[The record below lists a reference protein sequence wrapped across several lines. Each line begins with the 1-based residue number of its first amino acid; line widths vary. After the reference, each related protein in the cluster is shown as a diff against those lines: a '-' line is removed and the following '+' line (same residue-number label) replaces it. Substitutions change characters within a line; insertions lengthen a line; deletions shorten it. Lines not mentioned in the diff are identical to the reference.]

1 MGLNYTDLVFETAP
15 AVKPTDEVPDWT
27 PTEMD
32 AHMISL
38 IRLPKDTNLRC
49 DNVKMTMPK
58 SNIKNNTVYFQ
69 LDRKFD
75 IFFSVTD
82 LTNASDITKIQVCY
96 QQCYQQCTEQCP
108 TIKSVQDV
116 VLSTDIVI
124 PLYNYQYT
132 PLYIKVEYSETTQLP
147 EEVEMTYSA
156 GLLQT
161 KYRNDRTIKFPF
173 PINS

>member
-1 MGLNYTDLVFETAP
+1 MGLNYTDLAFETAP
-15 AVKPTDEVPDWT
+15 HPDEVPDWT

-32 AHMISL
+32 VHMISL

-58 SNIKNNTVYFQ
+58 SNIKNNTVYFR

-82 LTNASDITKIQVCY
+82 LTNASDITKIQV
-96 QQCYQQCTEQCP
+96 CYQQCTEQCP

>member
-1 MGLNYTDLVFETAP
+1 MTLLYEDLLFDTAP

-32 AHMISL
+32 IHMISL
-38 IRLPKDTNLRC
+38 LRLPEDTNLRC

-58 SNIKNNTVYFQ
+58 SNIVFFQ
-69 LDRKFD
+69 LNRKFD
-75 IFFSVTD
+75 IFFSVTG
-82 LTNASDITKIQVCY
+82 LTNASDINKIEVCY
-96 QQCYQQCTEQCP
+96 QQGL
-108 TIKSVQDV
+108 TIEPVQDV
-116 VLSTDIVI
+116 KLNTDIVI

-132 PLYIKVEYSETTQLP
+132 PLYIKVEYSDTTQLP

-161 KYRNDRTIKFPF
+161 KYRRDRTIKFPF
-173 PINS
+173 PLEPFL